1 MTTATADPSIVDDPP
16 PPAKSF
22 VHHAKLIGGLTL
34 VSRFFGL
41 GREVAV
47 THYLGTGWVASAFAA
62 AFAVPNLF
70 RKLFGEGALS
80 AAFIPLYAQQ
90 VKTQSTEAANGFAAA
105 AVNLLIAILVGL
117 TVVGELVIAGLLVW
131 AKLPGRPVRE
141 DFVLTLKLAAVML
154 PYVLLIC
161 GGAFLSGIL
170 QVHKRFGVPAA
181 TPIILNAV
189 QIVVL
194 LVGAHLI
201 HLGGRA
207 DGTAVEAKQLR
218 LAYGLAA
225 FVLVAGALQVAVLLP
240 SLREAGFRFRFVPHF
255 WTPAVKAMLVRSVPV
270 ALGAGVLQL
279 SVLLDKSITLLLVQ
293 GVDTHDQLVA
303 TFRFMGRAVR
313 LPMEIGALKRLD
325 VAQFLYQFPLG
336 IFAIALATA
345 IFPGLSADAL
355 DHDRERFRAVLRQ
368 GIRAS
373 LWEGIPASLGL
384 ILVAGPAT
392 KLLFL
397 NGHVSTHDAD
407 LIARSTAVY
416 AAADVGRQ
424 PGDQPGGG
432 DPPAVVARRG
442 RHGRRH
448 AGQLRGAVRGHAVD
462 ARPQGGRA
470 RPAPHARPGG
480 QDGAGHGRDGRCLLR
495 GGEVPPLPPRRW
507 PARLGGPAGAAAV
520 GRRGRVPRR
529 LRRPGRAH
537 DGRPA
542 ATAVAKVSGRCHP
555 PLAVRSTKRTS
566 PANRSS
572 HPSSVRG
579 RPPTSNRRIRCDGSA
594 GLGWP
599 PYIRSGT
606 NGVGGTGGGEPS
618 GKIRMARPMSPIR
631 LARAMFAVS
640 GFQSVILKM
649 PTFRSRLGSNT
660 VPGRGRDN
668 RTTTRQRVPSADV
681 ISWLN
686 TAARS
691 RGL

>member
-293 GVDTHDQLVA
+293 GVDTHDQLVT

-416 AAADVGRQ
+416 AGAIWAFSLLQIINRAFY
-424 PGDQPGGG
+424 
-432 DPPAVVARRG
+432 AVHDMTTPLLMSAVNLAINLAVEIPLLWWLG
-442 RHGRRH
+442 E
-448 AGQLRGAVRGHAVD
+448 AGM
-462 ARPQGGRA
+462 
-470 RPAPHARPGG
+470 
-480 QDGAGHGRDGRCLLR
+480 
-495 GGEVPPLPPRRW
+495 
-507 PARLGGPAGAAAV
+507 AV
-520 GRRGRVPRR
+520 GTLVSFAVQSVVMLWMLDRKVGGLDLPHTLAPVAKMVLATAVMGVACYAVEKSP
-529 LRRPGRAH
+529 LYPHG

-542 ATAVAKVSGRCHP
+542 WAGQLALLLSVGVVAYLGACAALGEHTMADLLP
-555 PLAVRSTKRTS
+555 
-566 PANRSS
+566 
-572 HPSSVRG
+572 
-579 RPPTSNRRIRCDGSA
+579 RRWR
-594 GLGWP
+594 
-599 PYIRSGT
+599 R
-606 NGVGGTGGGEPS
+606 
-618 GKIRMARPMSPIR
+618 
-631 LARAMFAVS
+631 
-640 GFQSVILKM
+640 
-649 PTFRSRLGSNT
+649 
-660 VPGRGRDN
+660 
-668 RTTTRQRVPSADV
+668 
-681 ISWLN
+681 
-686 TAARS
+686 
-691 RGL
+691 